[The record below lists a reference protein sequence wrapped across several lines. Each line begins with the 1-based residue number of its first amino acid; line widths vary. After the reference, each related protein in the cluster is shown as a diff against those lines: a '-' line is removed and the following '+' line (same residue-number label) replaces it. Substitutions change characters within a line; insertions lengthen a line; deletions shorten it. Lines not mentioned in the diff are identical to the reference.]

1 MHTARRA
8 LTKVTSRPR
17 TETDSLDA
25 VDRFDEVTVPEPIG
39 GRVTRSSYRPGTHSQ
54 RWTPG
59 IPGAP
64 VTVSLVNDHLG
75 TWLYLDVAG
84 GLSASD
90 PWHPANFDI
99 VVGTEIFRPAPRRRH
114 PLRRLLRRR

>member
-1 MHTARRA
+1 MRTARRA
-8 LTKVTSRPR
+8 LTKVTSRR
-17 TETDSLDA
+17 GTQTSFDS
-25 VDRFDEVTVPEPIG
+25 VERFDEVKVPAPIG

-75 TWLYLDVAG
+75 TWVHIDVVG
-84 GLSASD
+84 DLPPGD
-90 PWHPANFDI
+90 PWNPANFDI
-99 VVGTEIFRPAPRRRH
+99 VVGTQQFRPAPRRRR
-114 PLRRLLRRR
+114 PLRRRLRRR